1 MLILHTE
8 PLVVS
13 LGFSCTLC
21 GKCCHDHSLPLTM
34 GEAITWLEEDG
45 QVSIY
50 CEAIQAPG
58 EPMTPRMAHRKRRGF
73 EAACGDGRI
82 HVTAILAATL
92 TGPCK
97 NLDADSRCMIYE
109 RRPLVCQIYPAE
121 ISPFVE
127 LDPKNKAC
135 PPEAWPMAE
144 PDNNPFLQYL
154 PSLAE
159 KSRQTD
165 YSEASRKGLVCA
177 ELGIDTSG
185 LADEG
190 YVRHFPESGAFLAA
204 LKRAFQADPA
214 SAFNPQPWKL
224 FSRTLAAR
232 TQESHGLDVI
242 TEKPADA
249 GYQYLRA

>member
-1 MLILHTE
+1 MR
-8 PLVVS
+8 
-13 LGFSCTLC
+13 
-21 GKCCHDHSLPLTM
+21 
-34 GEAITWLEEDG
+34 EAIAWLEEDG

-50 CEAIQAPG
+50 CEAIP
-58 EPMTPRMAHRKRRGF
+58 ETPSESLTPRMAHRKRRGF
-73 EAACGDGRI
+73 TVVCGDGKI

-97 NLDADSRCMIYE
+97 NLGEDLKCRIYE

-127 LDPKNKAC
+127 LDPKKKAC

-144 PDNNPFLQYL
+144 PDKNPFLQYL

-165 YSEASRKGLVCA
+165 YNEASRKGLVCD
-177 ELGIDTSG
+177 ELGIDASG

-204 LKRAFQADPA
+204 LKKAVQAAPET
-214 SAFNPQPWKL
+214 SVNGQRWRL
-224 FSRTLAAR
+224 FSRTLAAQPR
-232 TQESHGLDVI
+232 ESHGLDVI
-242 TEKPADA
+242 TEKPAEA

>member
-1 MLILHTE
+1 
-8 PLVVS
+8 
-13 LGFSCTLC
+13 
-21 GKCCHDHSLPLTM
+21 M

-50 CEAIQAPG
+50 CEAIQVPPFDPQAPL
-58 EPMTPRMAHRKRRGF
+58 TPRMAHRKKRGF
-73 EAACGDGRI
+73 AAACGQGSI

-92 TGPCK
+92 AGPCK
-97 NLDADSRCMIYE
+97 NLGADLKCTIYN

-144 PDNNPFLQYL
+144 PDHNPFLQYL

-165 YSEASRKGLVCA
+165 YSEASRKGLLCA
-177 ELGIDTSG
+177 ELGIETSG

-190 YVRHFPESGAFLAA
+190 YVRHFPEPGLFLAA
-204 LKRAFQADPA
+204 LKKAFQADPE
-214 SAFNPQPWKL
+214 SAVNRQPWKL
-224 FSRTLAAR
+224 FSRSLAAQAPA
-232 TQESHGLDVI
+232 THGLDVI
-242 TEKPADA
+242 SEKPADA